1 MPIDAIVRA
10 SFQSHVKGNQAVNRA
25 LVGHAQDAVGTGP
38 FERVNTQVFVASAKP
53 DADIHAALDSLIEAI
68 GAHSSKLDYLSLTV
82 TTRKPQKA
90 QKPPKTKKT
99 PTK

>member
-1 MPIDAIVRA
+1 M
-10 SFQSHVKGNQAVNRA
+10 
-25 LVGHAQDAVGTGP
+25 
-38 FERVNTQVFVASAKP
+38 NTQVFVASAKP

-82 TTRKPQKA
+82 TTRKA